1 MSSGLKEWS
10 SNEDDLI
17 SKCYVYGYL
26 LGRNKLILDI
36 EETLYLLQ
44 QCSSTLMFI
53 SYGIT
58 EECFYEKDISNS
70 ILLLESNLSNSV
82 NKLSSILGFNN

>member
-1 MSSGLKEWS
+1 M
-10 SNEDDLI
+10 
-17 SKCYVYGYL
+17 
-26 LGRNKLILDI
+26 
-36 EETLYLLQ
+36 YLLQ
-44 QCSSTLMFI
+44 QCTSTLMFI

-82 NKLSSILGFNN
+82 KRLSSILGFND